1 MTFNIKQPVAIP
13 LSPRASL
20 YHPDGYGRD
29 SYIYNNN
36 GGLYKS
42 GQRVVN
48 SIDLTNLNNPS
59 VKNMKFSS
67 CKKSGIPKKY
77 ISDGSGRDSYVK

>member
-1 MTFNIKQPVAIP
+1 MSFLKSSVSIP
-13 LSPRASL
+13 LSPRSSL

-42 GQRVVN
+42 GQRIIN
-48 SIDLTNLNNPS
+48 SNELSPSINNL
-59 VKNMKFSS
+59 K
-67 CKKSGIPKKY
+67 
-77 ISDGSGRDSYVK
+77 ISFGR